1 MTLEQLG
8 NLGELIGSIGVI
20 LSLVYLGRQIQQ
32 QNTITRAQFGHSLTQ
47 RLYDR
52 YFQTSEDEDYAR
64 FMAKFVCCDLK
75 MKFHHHS
82 KARCLIETK
91 RPPA

>member
-32 QNTITRAQFGHSLTQ
+32 QNTITRVQFGHSPEQRIIGMRLRLTCGSLVAAIILRSTGSRHD
-47 RLYDR
+47 RLLWHAYR
-52 YFQTSEDEDYAR
+52 SAT
-64 FMAKFVCCDLK
+64 
-75 MKFHHHS
+75 
-82 KARCLIETK
+82 
-91 RPPA
+91 

>member
-20 LSLVYLGRQIQQ
+20 MSLVYLGRQIQQ

-47 RLYDR
+47 RLFER
-52 YFQTSEDEDYAR
+52 YFQTAKDEDYAR
-64 FMAKFVCCDLK
+64 FMAMD
-75 MKFHHHS
+75 
-82 KARCLIETK
+82 
-91 RPPA
+91 